1 MIKPDFSLAGK
12 VALVT
17 GSSRGIGEAIAR
29 CYANAGATVVLTARS
44 EKSLED
50 AVTRIAQDGGRA
62 IGIAAHSGDPEAIKR
77 AVDEIE
83 KTLGR
88 LDILV
93 NNAATNPHYG
103 PILDADD
110 GVWDKILDINVKG
123 YARWI
128 RECVPM
134 MDKHGG
140 GKVINIASVLGL
152 GAGPSMGLYSV
163 SKAAVL
169 MLTEAL
175 AVELAQQNI
184 QVNALAPGFIK
195 TRFSSALWQ
204 DPTGEAQ
211 LTQRIPQQRVG
222 ETEELTGLALFL
234 ASSSSSFTTGATF
247 VCDGGHTAG
256 RFKL

>member
-1 MIKPDFSLAGK
+1 MTQPDFSLAGK
-12 VALVT
+12 VALIT
-17 GSSRGIGEAIAR
+17 GASRGIGEAIAR
-29 CYANAGATVVLTARS
+29 CYAQAGATVILTARS
-44 EKSLED
+44 DESLKD
-50 AVTRIAQDGGRA
+50 AVATIIQEGGQA
-62 IGIAAHSGDPEAIKR
+62 MGIAAHSGDPAAVKKAIQN
-77 AVDEIE
+77 VES
-83 KTLGR
+83 TFGG

-103 PILDADD
+103 PILAADD

-128 RECVPM
+128 RESAPL
-134 MDKHGG
+134 MDKRGG
-140 GKVINIASVLGL
+140 GKIINVASILGL

-204 DPTGEAQ
+204 DPAGETQ
-211 LTQRIPQQRVG
+211 LTQRIPQRRVG

-234 ASSSSSFTTGATF
+234 ASPASSFTTGSTF